1 MKSKVEAIDQGSPQ
15 RTGTATV
22 SITVADK
29 NDNPPRFTRLFSVNV
44 TENAAIGTFVI
55 QVTSSDRDVSVNA
68 NATYS
73 FTENPTGKFRID
85 PISGNV
91 TVAGLIDRE
100 SKEEYLLKVIKPFQ
114 FLYNQSSR
122 NI

>member
-1 MKSKVEAIDQGSPQ
+1 MNVKVEAIDQGQSPQ

-100 SKEEYLLKVIKPFQ
+100 SKEEYLLKVNPK
-114 FLYNQSSR
+114 LTNKLR
-122 NI
+122 LME